1 MEKGFKKGNLIGV
14 ILSAVLIIAGVVIIA
29 VPASVSVNILGGILI
44 AVNILVFVLLF
55 RSGHYWTSPELIEKG
70 KEEDKLLDKWSG
82 TESTWI
88 LEILLG
94 DLFKDFVKISGCF
107 ILRHRQVVEQ
117 PVSAVGRG
125 RARYFS
131 VV

>member
-55 RSGHYWTSPELIEKG
+55 RSGHYWTSPELSEKG
-70 KEEDKLLDKWSG
+70 KEEDKLLDK
-82 TESTWI
+82 
-88 LEILLG
+88 
-94 DLFKDFVKISGCF
+94 
-107 ILRHRQVVEQ
+107 
-117 PVSAVGRG
+117 
-125 RARYFS
+125 
-131 VV
+131 

>member
-14 ILSAVLIIAGVVIIA
+14 ILSAALIIAGVVIIA

-70 KEEDKLLDKWSG
+70 KEEDKLLDK
-82 TESTWI
+82 
-88 LEILLG
+88 
-94 DLFKDFVKISGCF
+94 
-107 ILRHRQVVEQ
+107 
-117 PVSAVGRG
+117 
-125 RARYFS
+125 
-131 VV
+131 

>member
-55 RSGHYWTSPELIEKG
+55 RSGHYWTSPELIEKW
-70 KEEDKLLDKWSG
+70 KEEDKLLNK
-82 TESTWI
+82 
-88 LEILLG
+88 
-94 DLFKDFVKISGCF
+94 
-107 ILRHRQVVEQ
+107 
-117 PVSAVGRG
+117 
-125 RARYFS
+125 
-131 VV
+131 

>member
-1 MEKGFKKGNLIGV
+1 MERGFTKGNLIGV

-70 KEEDKLLDKWSG
+70 KEKDKLLDK
-82 TESTWI
+82 
-88 LEILLG
+88 
-94 DLFKDFVKISGCF
+94 
-107 ILRHRQVVEQ
+107 
-117 PVSAVGRG
+117 
-125 RARYFS
+125 
-131 VV
+131 

>member
-44 AVNILVFVLLF
+44 AVNTLVFVLLF

-70 KEEDKLLDKWSG
+70 KEEDKLLDK
-82 TESTWI
+82 
-88 LEILLG
+88 
-94 DLFKDFVKISGCF
+94 
-107 ILRHRQVVEQ
+107 
-117 PVSAVGRG
+117 
-125 RARYFS
+125 
-131 VV
+131 